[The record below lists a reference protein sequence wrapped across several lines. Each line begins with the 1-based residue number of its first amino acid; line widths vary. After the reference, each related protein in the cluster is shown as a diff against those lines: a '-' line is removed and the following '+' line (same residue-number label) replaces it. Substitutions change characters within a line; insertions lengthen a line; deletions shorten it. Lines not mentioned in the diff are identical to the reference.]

1 MTAKPLVTVTRE
13 IPQAGLDLIAEVA
26 ELRVWPD
33 EMPPTPEELSKLLD
47 GAMGALT
54 LLDDR
59 IDGAVLDAH
68 PQLKVVSNYA
78 VGYDNIDVDD
88 ATARGVAVCNT
99 PGVLTATTAEFAFA
113 LLLATAR
120 RIVEAADYVRSGKWH
135 TWGPQVLLGRNVV
148 GATLGIIGFGRIG
161 QAMARMAQGFRM
173 NILVLDRTSNL
184 AAAQAVGAR
193 VVPWEELLAGS
204 DFVSLH
210 VALNEE
216 THQMIAAEE
225 FEMMKPTAILI
236 NTSRGRVVDTNALV
250 HALTSG
256 QILAAGLDV
265 SDPEPLPVDHP
276 LISLPNCTIAPHI
289 ASATVQT
296 RTAMAEMAARN
307 LVAVVR
313 GERPEFIVNPEVF
326 DGPLE
331 EPPAV
336 DTPGSQ
342 ERS

>member
-1 MTAKPLVTVTRE
+1 MTARPLVTVTRE

-26 ELRVWPD
+26 ELRVWPH
-33 EMPPTPEELSKLLD
+33 EMPPTPEELSELLD

-148 GATLGIIGFGRIG
+148 GATLGIVGFGRIG
-161 QAMARMAQGFRM
+161 KELARMARGFDMR
-173 NILVLDRTSNL
+173 ILVPDTTSHEEG
-184 AAAQAVGAR
+184 AEEVGAEL
-193 VVPWEELLAGS
+193 VPYEQLLRES
-204 DFVSLH
+204 DFISLH
-210 VALNEE
+210 VALNDD
-216 THQMIAAEE
+216 TLRMFGAAE
-225 FEMMKPTAILI
+225 FEAMKSTAILI
-236 NTSRGRVVDTNALV
+236 NAARGRVVDTNALV

-307 LVAVVR
+307 LIAAIR